1 MVRGKSSE
9 YLALQMLIVCTFNYG
24 SKLVDRKDF
33 IFPLHSLAAFCWK
46 LNIKQLFTNE
56 NRPSENACD
65 VFVDE
70 VEMEDGLLSKENPSL
85 QI

>member
-1 MVRGKSSE
+1 LKIE
-9 YLALQMLIVCTFNYG
+9 HKTIVC
-24 SKLVDRKDF
+24 
-33 IFPLHSLAAFCWK
+33 
-46 LNIKQLFTNE
+46 NE

-70 VEMEDGLLSKENPSL
+70 VEIEDGHLSKENPSL

>member
-1 MVRGKSSE
+1 
-9 YLALQMLIVCTFNYG
+9 
-24 SKLVDRKDF
+24 
-33 IFPLHSLAAFCWK
+33 
-46 LNIKQLFTNE
+46 LNIKQSFANE

-70 VEMEDGLLSKENPSL
+70 VENEDELLSKENPIL

>member
-1 MVRGKSSE
+1 MKILFFPSTHW
-9 YLALQMLIVCTFNYG
+9 ATF
-24 SKLVDRKDF
+24 S
-33 IFPLHSLAAFCWK
+33 WK
-46 LNIKQLFTNE
+46 LNIKQLFANE

-70 VEMEDGLLSKENPSL
+70 VENEDELLSKENPSL

>member
-1 MVRGKSSE
+1 
-9 YLALQMLIVCTFNYG
+9 
-24 SKLVDRKDF
+24 
-33 IFPLHSLAAFCWK
+33 
-46 LNIKQLFTNE
+46 LNIKQLFANE

-70 VEMEDGLLSKENPSL
+70 VENEDELLSKENPSL

>member
-1 MVRGKSSE
+1 MVRGKSCE
-9 YLALQMLIVCTFNYG
+9 YLALQMLIVHIFNYS
-24 SKLVDRKDF
+24 SKLVDHKDF
-33 IFPLHSLAAFCWK
+33 FFPSTHWVAFSWK
-46 LNIKQLFTNE
+46 LNIKQSFANE

-70 VEMEDGLLSKENPSL
+70 VENEDELLSKENPIL